1 MHMFDV
7 RTQVLLTREQRDR
20 LERLAAER
28 GVSVG
33 ALIREAIDRYLPPR
47 TRSREEAFEAI
58 RGLRLP
64 VGDWPAMEEEIIR
77 GAIR

>member
-1 MHMFDV
+1 MLEV
-7 RTQVLLTREQRDR
+7 RTQVLLSREQRDR

-47 TRSREEAFEAI
+47 TRSRKEAFEAI
-58 RGLRLP
+58 RALRLP
-64 VGDWPAMEEEIIR
+64 VGDRPAMEEEIVR
-77 GAIR
+77 GATR